1 MADNPGFA
9 HPMVK
14 SSRMDDRN
22 EDSSSENSPSF
33 RSYLTFRAGD
43 GTITPWDS
51 TDTLGEVERPS
62 EEIGCQTRPDKA
74 HKCQQQ
80 PLRIAAE
87 STPHGGDMSTITKPS
102 ISPTSS
108 RADNAEPTNAP
119 DSGMDKAQIL
129 SQTTKRR
136 DEATKLLSSLLE
148 AKRVSERNLATIRQD
163 DLLKRVT
170 GNSSMDNAIASTRK
184 LIDSFNRVID
194 DLRRNLS
201 DDELSLS

>member
-1 MADNPGFA
+1 
-9 HPMVK
+9 
-14 SSRMDDRN
+14 
-22 EDSSSENSPSF
+22 
-33 RSYLTFRAGD
+33 
-43 GTITPWDS
+43 
-51 TDTLGEVERPS
+51 
-62 EEIGCQTRPDKA
+62 
-74 HKCQQQ
+74 
-80 PLRIAAE
+80 
-87 STPHGGDMSTITKPS
+87 MSTITKPS